1 MAYLL
6 VNDGPNKGTKYL
18 LDEECILGR
27 SLDCQVQI
35 QDLSVSRKHAR
46 ISKVTHGYEVIDLGS
61 GNGTYVNDVAV
72 SRHLLKDKDVVR
84 VSQLQLCYYDDKT
97 EQKSPIQGAVTML
110 HTRDSLEQNI
120 LQALDASEF
129 NKDGAGII
137 KNSEDLAKA
146 SARLK
151 TIYAISQDISNILD
165 IDDLLTEILERL
177 FGEFD
182 IAHTGFIMLHN
193 EKTQSL
199 ETRALKRH
207 PDYSDGEVTVSSTI
221 INQVLGKKQAVLS
234 RDAMADERFLA
245 GKSVA
250 AIGIRSMIC
259 APLLWRGESLGVIYL
274 DSFLFDAFRESD
286 LELLH
291 GISGQAALAIG
302 NARLHTR
309 LMKQQRFEQDLKMA
323 ERIQQ
328 SFLPQ
333 KVPVAEGFS
342 FCARYEPAFEVG
354 GDFYDFI
361 ELPHDRLGLVVGDV
375 SGKGVAAALYMAKM
389 SRDLRFFALSESS
402 PGRVLGWMN
411 KMVLESGQ
419 DDIFV
424 TMLYAV
430 LEKQTG
436 RLLIGNAGHM
446 PVVVREQNGRR
457 VRILDEIAGLPLG
470 VMPDA
475 EYEYEIYNMNRGDSV
490 LLYSDGLVEA
500 MSPDREMF
508 GIQSV
513 QTSMLNA
520 RNKPEELVEDLL
532 TDMEAHVS
540 GAPQFDDTTLICVG
554 CV

>member
-6 VNDGPNKGTKYL
+6 VNDGPDKGTKYI
-18 LDEECILGR
+18 LDEECVLGR

-35 QDLSVSRKHAR
+35 QDLAVSRKHAR
-46 ISKVTHGYEVIDLGS
+46 ISRVSQGYEVIDLGS
-61 GNGTYVNDVAV
+61 GNGTFVNDIAV
-72 SRHLLKDKDVVR
+72 SRHLLKDNDIVR
-84 VSQLQLCYYDDKT
+84 VSQLNLRYHD
-97 EQKSPIQGAVTML
+97 EQYQAQSPIQGAVTML
-110 HTRDSLEQNI
+110 QTRDSFEQNI
-120 LQALDASEF
+120 LQALDAQEF
-129 NKDGAGII
+129 NKDGAGEI
-137 KNSEDLAKA
+137 KSSEDLANA

-151 TIYAISQDISNILD
+151 TIYAISQDISSILD
-165 IDDLLTEILERL
+165 IDELLTEILERL

-182 IAHTGFIMLHN
+182 IAHTGFIMLYN
-193 EKTQSL
+193 NSNQDL

-207 PDYSDGEVTVSSTI
+207 PDYSEGEVTVSSTI
-221 INQVLGKKQAVLS
+221 INKVLGEKQAVLS
-234 RDAMADERFLA
+234 RDAMADERFLE

-259 APLLWRGESLGVIYL
+259 APLLWRGDSLGVIYL

-302 NARLHTR
+302 NARLHAR
-309 LMKQQRFEQDLKMA
+309 LMKRQRFEQDLKMA

-333 KVPVAEGFS
+333 KLPLAEGFS

-361 ELPHDRLGLVVGDV
+361 ELPNDRLGLVVGDV

-389 SRDLRFFALSESS
+389 SRDLRYFALSESS

-446 PVVVREQNGRR
+446 PVVVREPNGRR
-457 VRILDEIAGLPLG
+457 VRILDEVAGLPLG
-470 VMPDA
+470 VMPGA
-475 EYEYEIYNMNRGDSV
+475 EYEYEVYDMNRGDSV

-500 MSPDREMF
+500 MSPEREMF

-520 RNKPEELVEDLL
+520 RNNPDELVEDLL
-532 TDMEAHVS
+532 ADMEEHVS

-554 CV
+554 RV

>member
-6 VNDGPNKGTKYL
+6 VNDGPNKGTKYTL
-18 LDEECILGR
+18 EEECVLGR

-46 ISKVTHGYEVIDLGS
+46 ISKVSHGYEVIDLGS
-61 GNGTYVNDVAV
+61 GNGTFVNEIAV
-72 SRHLLKDKDVVR
+72 SRHLLKDKDIVR
-84 VSQLQLCYYDDKT
+84 VSQLKLCYYEDQT
-97 EQKSPIQGAVTML
+97 ESRIPIQGAVTML

-120 LQALDASEF
+120 LQALDAREF
-129 NKDGAGII
+129 NKDGAGVI
-137 KNSEDLAKA
+137 KSSEDLAKA
-146 SARLK
+146 SDRLK

-193 EKTQSL
+193 DKTKSL

-221 INQVLGKKQAVLS
+221 INQVLGEKQAVLS

-302 NARLHTR
+302 NARLHER

-333 KVPVAEGFS
+333 KVPEAAGFS

-361 ELPHDRLGLVVGDV
+361 ELPNDRLGLVVGDV

-389 SRDLRFFALSESS
+389 SRDLRYFALSESS

-446 PVVVREQNGRR
+446 PVVVREPNGRR

-470 VMPDA
+470 VMPEA
-475 EYEYEIYNMNRGDSV
+475 EYEYEIYNMNRGDTV

-500 MSPDREMF
+500 MSPNSEMF

-520 RNKPEELVEDLL
+520 RSKPIELVEDLL
-532 TDMEAHVS
+532 MDMEAHVS

-554 CV
+554 RL